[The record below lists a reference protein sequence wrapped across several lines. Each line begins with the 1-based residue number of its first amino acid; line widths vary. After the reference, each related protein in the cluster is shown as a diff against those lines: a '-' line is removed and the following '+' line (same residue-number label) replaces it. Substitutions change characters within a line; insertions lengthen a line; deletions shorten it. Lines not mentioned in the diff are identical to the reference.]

1 MTSLATPAV
10 SRTPTLPAAGPEALP
25 APVQLPA
32 TDRISLGDI
41 ARAHGVRFLLATFV
55 DMTGKPCAKLVPV
68 EAADELEAGAMGF
81 AGYAAGLIGQKPQD
95 ADLIAVPDLASF
107 TPVPFIKEGLAI
119 IHCDPHVN
127 GKPWPYAPRVILKNT
142 LARLAGQ
149 GMQAK
154 IGAEV
159 EYFLVNKNDD
169 GTLSTADGRDDS
181 PRPCYDARGVTRMYD
196 HLTSISEAMNGL
208 GWGNYANDHEDA
220 AGQFEQNFNYA
231 DALTT
236 ADRVVSLRYI
246 LNILAEQRGM
256 TATFMPKPFTDR
268 TGTGLHFHLS
278 LWSGAEALFPGDDGT
293 VNTEGTDGRGLGL
306 SGLAYSFIGGILEHA
321 PALQAFLAPTV
332 NSYKRSGATT
342 SSSGATWSPRKAS
355 FGGNDRTHMIR
366 VPDNKRIELRSG
378 DGSAN
383 PYLAIATA
391 ISAGLDGVEKA
402 ADPGQPSGP
411 GESRP
416 DAHLLPATLLHAV
429 EALRRDPVIL
439 ASLSGDEEI
448 GRYYADAKEEEFLS
462 WHNQVSDWEIRTYL
476 TSI

>member
-1 MTSLATPAV
+1 MTSLATPEV
-10 SRTPTLPAAGPEALP
+10 QAAE
-25 APVQLPA
+25 PVA
-32 TDRISLGDI
+32 ADAGRISLADI
-41 ARAHGVRFLLATFV
+41 AKAHGVRFLLATFV

-68 EAADELEAGAMGF
+68 EAADELENGAMGF

-95 ADLIAVPDLASF
+95 SDLIAVPDLASF

-119 IHCDPHVN
+119 IHCDPYVD

-142 LARLAGQ
+142 LARLANK

-154 IGAEV
+154 VGAEV
-159 EYFLVNKNDD
+159 EYFLVKKNDD
-169 GTLSTADGRDDS
+169 GTLSTADARDDS

-196 HLTSISEAMNGL
+196 HLTSISDAINGL

-236 ADRVVSLRYI
+236 ADRVVTLRYI

-278 LWSGAEALFPGDDGT
+278 LWSGTDALFPADAHDD
-293 VNTEGTDGRGLGL
+293 DRGLGI
-306 SGLAYSFIGGILEHA
+306 SSLAYSFIAGILDHA

-332 NSYKRSGATT
+332 NSYKRTGATT

-391 ISAGLDGVEKA
+391 IAAGLDGVEKA
-402 ADPGQPSGP
+402 ADPGAPSGP

-429 EALRRDPVIL
+429 EALRKDPVIL
-439 ASLSGDEEI
+439 SSLSGDARI
-448 GRYYADAKEEEFLS
+448 GAYYADAKEEEFLS